1 MKSNEPAISRFSS
14 QDSKPLKREEGK
26 NLKFN
31 QFIRNANISHCKI
44 LTFFNNIINL
54 YRCTFA
60 EIYRSKL
67 LLSLTK

>member
-44 LTFFNNIINL
+44 LTFFNNIIML
-54 YRCTFA
+54 YR
-60 EIYRSKL
+60 
-67 LLSLTK
+67 